1 MLFAPK
7 MNEENHVGMK
17 LLKRYLIEF
26 NEEIILS
33 IILPLIS
40 IITNKWYSMHIT
52 SPIQNIS
59 KEDNTLKTEASRS

>member
-33 IILPLIS
+33 IILSSYINYHKQMVFNAYDIS
-40 IITNKWYSMHIT
+40 
-52 SPIQNIS
+52 
-59 KEDNTLKTEASRS
+59 NTKYLQRR